1 MHSRNFTYFGLAA
14 ASIAAITFT
23 ACGFSSTSSWDEPPD
38 RGSEEDTYYYKID
51 TESKQVRQHS
61 NGQCLIDSKRMR
73 WDPTADIDEFVY
85 DYTFSNDTLYLKN
98 SGGESVLVRTSGTP
112 GELDGTW
119 RVARYYN
126 GLGYE
131 VPGESSGLTANR
143 VITISGDSFKE
154 TSELASTFDFTRT
167 FGMQLSMTAVFDAQD
182 GQYNG
187 PGAASIA
194 YFSEPVSN
202 DPMMYEYTI
211 VNRTNTSIEILRNGR
226 TFLLEVVNPKLGY
239 HKRSVTYKLT
249 SNGRTCTSVYETF
262 SITEKSCSLN
272 YHESV
277 AFSNSDGVVYSA
289 ETYNGFNSDFE
300 KCFKKMFGLGEF
312 D

>member
-1 MHSRNFTYFGLAA
+1 MQFRNSTYFGLVAL
-14 ASIAAITFT
+14 SIAAITFS
-23 ACGFSSTSSWDEPPD
+23 ACGFSSTSSLDAPPD

-51 TESKQVRQHS
+51 TEFKQVKLHS
-61 NGQCLIDSKRMR
+61 NGQCLIDEKRMR
-73 WDPTADIDEFVY
+73 WDPTADVDERIY
-85 DYTFSNDTLYLKN
+85 DYELSNDTLHLKN

-112 GELDGTW
+112 GGLDGTW
-119 RVARYYN
+119 KVARYYN

-154 TSELASTFDFTRT
+154 TSELASTFDFTKT
-167 FGMQLSMTAVFDAQD
+167 MGMQLSIEAVFDAQD
-182 GQYNG
+182 GKYNG
-187 PGAASIA
+187 PGAANA
-194 YFSEPVSN
+194 QYFTDPLPN
-202 DPMMYEYTI
+202 DPMMYEYTV

-226 TFLLEVVNPKLGY
+226 TFVFEVVDPKLGY
-239 HKRSVTYKLT
+239 HERSVTYKLT
-249 SNGRTCTSVYETF
+249 SNGRTCTNVYETF

-272 YHESV
+272 YREPV
-277 AFSNSDGVVYSA
+277 AFSNSNGVVFSA